1 MVDYANTIK
10 IFLTGYIDLCQ
21 QINDFYSWL
30 IKICLFLHIY
40 IYKKGTIKM
49 IQFKKSSICNNCNDC
64 NNRSPLFSLLN
75 AEQLERLNHERFEA
89 TYRKGEMI
97 FKQGSASS
105 HILMLTSGLVKIYLE
120 GPNGR
125 GLIMKLI
132 KPVEMFGGPGIF
144 LDGRNYYSASALQ
157 DCTVCFITQKRFKE
171 AIRSSPDFAEK
182 FIEQINHNAVY
193 SFGRFADL
201 TQKQMPGRVADAL
214 LYLSKD
220 IYDSQDFHL
229 CMSRQDLADIT
240 NLSKESVIRILKEF
254 KTEEIISLDGDHLRI
269 SDIAALEKISMVG

>member
-1 MVDYANTIK
+1 
-10 IFLTGYIDLCQ
+10 
-21 QINDFYSWL
+21 
-30 IKICLFLHIY
+30 
-40 IYKKGTIKM
+40 M

-64 NNRSPLFSLLN
+64 NRRSPLFSLLTS
-75 AEQLERLNHERFEA
+75 EQLEKLNHERFEA

-132 KPVEMFGGPGIF
+132 KPIEMFGGPGIF
-144 LDGRNYYSASALQ
+144 LDGRNYYSATALQ
-157 DCTVCFITQKRFKE
+157 DCTVCFITQKRFRE
-171 AIRSSPDFAEK
+171 AVRTNPDFAEK
-182 FIEQINHNAVY
+182 FIEHINRNAVY

-214 LYLSKD
+214 LYLSKEV
-220 IYDSQDFHL
+220 YESKDFHL
-229 CMSRQDLADIT
+229 CMSRQDLADMT
-240 NLSKESVIRILKEF
+240 NLSKESVIRILKEL
-254 KTEEIISLDGDHLRI
+254 KTEKIITLEGDHI
-269 SDIAALEKISMVG
+269 KIPKIEALEKISLVG